1 MGGEKER
8 DRETDREVF
17 KWKKIY
23 FLIKDYVDPADRVH
37 GEIWIQGVRNTNGVW
52 SFHDDSV
59 FPTFMNDYMDE
70 THKEL
75 EKYLRYMITGEKFF
89 DDKEDRLPH
98 NFVCEHRFIVNQMST
113 MYP

>member
-1 MGGEKER
+1 M
-8 DRETDREVF
+8 
-17 KWKKIY
+17 KKIY

-37 GEIWIQGVRNTNGVW
+37 GEIWIQGIRNTNGVW
-52 SFHDDSV
+52 TFHDDSV

-75 EKYLRYMITGEKFF
+75 ENYLRYMITREKFF

-98 NFVCEHRFIVNQMST
+98 NFVCEHRFIVNQIST